1 MKKESEKMLKLIT
14 NENLDIHK
22 SDTDTSESVKH
33 KDKVYQST
41 PSAKTDLY
49 AKMLAFRQSQ
59 KKFNVQDL
67 IKDNLK

>member
-1 MKKESEKMLKLIT
+1 MKKESSKMLKLIT
-14 NENLDIHK
+14 NEKLDVQ
-22 SDTDTSESVKH
+22 TDVEQTNE
-33 KDKVYQST
+33 KVYQST

>member
-1 MKKESEKMLKLIT
+1 MKKESSKMLKLIT
-14 NENLDIHK
+14 NEKLDVQ
-22 SDTDTSESVKH
+22 TDAEKH
-33 KDKVYQST
+33 TERVYQSE